1 MINFNTE
8 YYSNNYYFFLK
19 ERADK
24 ISLYYSIADT
34 LTESRKN
41 DERIDFDKKDSKK
54 VKNIVGNVL
63 KSKTKVSKDAL
74 TKKLKSIKPKKE
86 IDELVDSDGTMLS
99 SKMPFLNQTLTPHKT
114 TDQTVAMSRVTND
127 PVTRGYRVYWGES
140 EDEQDNVVSEVDY
153 SDAFGYEETENM
165 DFKNTVKTL
174 KDMGVDNPKHRA
186 KEFGKLPK
194 AKRKGGKLKQRLSEK
209 TIEEQQKDM
218 MSSLLE
224 KIVSENSNIDEEQK
238 RAMEKMVEDILSKRD
253 RNDSDVVSKN
263 SGLNKILL
271 KNIKSI
277 KKLAEKEC
285 ISINQL
291 IKALKTNE

>member
-99 SKMPFLNQTLTPHKT
+99 SKIPFLNQTLTPHKT
-114 TDQTVAMSRVTND
+114 TDQTVAMARITND
-127 PVTRGYRVYWGES
+127 PVTRGYRVYYGES
-140 EDEQDNVVSEVDY
+140 EEGSDEVINEVDY
-153 SDAFGYEETENM
+153 SEAFGYEETKDM
-165 DFKNTVKTL
+165 DFEDTVNTL
-174 KDMGVDNPKHRA
+174 KEMGVENAVERA
-186 KEFGKLPK
+186 KQFGKLPK
-194 AKRKGGKLKQRLSEK
+194 EEVEDGELRQRLSEK
-209 TIEEQQKDM
+209 DSIEEQQRKKM
-218 MSSLLE
+218 
-224 KIVSENSNIDEEQK
+224 I
-238 RAMEKMVEDILSKRD
+238 KMVEDMLTKKSKS
-253 RNDSDVVSKN
+253 SDVVKKSSSN
-263 SGLNKILL
+263 SDVVKDKGISKILL
-271 KNIKSI
+271 KNIQSI
-277 KKLAEKEC
+277 KKIADKEG
-285 ISINQL
+285 ISINML
-291 IKALKTNE
+291 IKALKSNE

>member
-24 ISLYYSIADT
+24 ISWYYSIADT

-99 SKMPFLNQTLTPHKT
+99 SKIPFLNQTLTPHKT
-114 TDQTVAMSRVTND
+114 TDQTVAMARITND
-127 PVTRGYRVYWGES
+127 PVTRGYRVYYGES
-140 EDEQDNVVSEVDY
+140 EEGSDEVINEVDY
-153 SDAFGYEETENM
+153 SEAFGYEETKDM
-165 DFKNTVKTL
+165 DFKDTVKTL
-174 KDMGVDNPKHRA
+174 KEMGVENAIERA
-186 KEFGKLPK
+186 KQFGKLPK
-194 AKRKGGKLKQRLSEK
+194 QKREDGELKQRLSEK
-209 TIEEQQKDM
+209 DSIEEQQRKKM
-218 MSSLLE
+218 
-224 KIVSENSNIDEEQK
+224 I
-238 RAMEKMVEDILSKRD
+238 KMVEDMLTKKSS
-253 RNDSDVVSKN
+253 NNSDVVKDKGIS
-263 SGLNKILL
+263 KILL
-271 KNIKSI
+271 KNIQSI
-277 KKLAEKEC
+277 KKIADKEG
-285 ISINQL
+285 ISINML
-291 IKALKTNE
+291 IKALKSNE

>member
-99 SKMPFLNQTLTPHKT
+99 SKIPFLNQTLTPHKT
-114 TDQTVAMSRVTND
+114 TDQTVAMARITND
-127 PVTRGYRVYWGES
+127 PVTRGYRVYYGES
-140 EDEQDNVVSEVDY
+140 EEGSDEVINEVDY
-153 SDAFGYEETENM
+153 SEAFGYEETKDM
-165 DFKNTVKTL
+165 DFKDTVKTL
-174 KDMGVDNPKHRA
+174 KEMGVENAIERA
-186 KEFGKLPK
+186 KQFGKLPK
-194 AKRKGGKLKQRLSEK
+194 EEIENGELRQRLSEK
-209 TIEEQQKDM
+209 DSIEEQQRKKM
-218 MSSLLE
+218 
-224 KIVSENSNIDEEQK
+224 I
-238 RAMEKMVEDILSKRD
+238 KMVEDMLTKKSS
-253 RNDSDVVSKN
+253 NNSDVVKDKGIS
-263 SGLNKILL
+263 KILL
-271 KNIKSI
+271 KNIQSI
-277 KKLAEKEC
+277 KKIADKEG
-285 ISINQL
+285 ISINML
-291 IKALKTNE
+291 IKALKSNE

>member
-63 KSKTKVSKDAL
+63 KSKTKVSKNTL

-99 SKMPFLNQTLTPHKT
+99 SKIPFLNQTLTPHKT
-114 TDQTVAMSRVTND
+114 TDQTVAMARITND
-127 PVTRGYRVYWGES
+127 PLTRGYRVYYGES
-140 EDEQDNVVSEVDY
+140 EEGSDEVINEVDY
-153 SDAFGYEETENM
+153 SEAFGYEETKDM
-165 DFKNTVKTL
+165 DFKDTVKTL
-174 KDMGVDNPKHRA
+174 KEMGVENAVERA
-186 KEFGKLPK
+186 KQFGKLPK
-194 AKRKGGKLKQRLSEK
+194 QKREDGELKQRLSEK
-209 TIEEQQKDM
+209 DSIEEQQRKKM
-218 MSSLLE
+218 
-224 KIVSENSNIDEEQK
+224 I
-238 RAMEKMVEDILSKRD
+238 KMVEDMLTKKSS
-253 RNDSDVVSKN
+253 NNSDVVKDKGIS
-263 SGLNKILL
+263 KILL
-271 KNIKSI
+271 KNIQSI
-277 KKLAEKEC
+277 KKIADKEG
-285 ISINQL
+285 ISINML
-291 IKALKTNE
+291 IKALKSNE

>member
-63 KSKTKVSKDAL
+63 KSKTKVSKNAL

-99 SKMPFLNQTLTPHKT
+99 SKIPFLNQTLTPHKT
-114 TDQTVAMSRVTND
+114 TDQTVAMSRITND
-127 PVTRGYRVYWGES
+127 PVTRGYRVYYGEGEEGS
-140 EDEQDNVVSEVDY
+140 DEVINEVDY
-153 SDAFGYEETENM
+153 SEAFGYEETKDM
-165 DFKNTVKTL
+165 DFNNTVKTL
-174 KDMGVDNPKHRA
+174 KKMGVENAIERA
-186 KEFGKLPK
+186 KQFGKLPK
-194 AKRKGGKLKQRLSEK
+194 QKREDGELKQRLSEK
-209 TIEEQQKDM
+209 DSIEEQQRKKM
-218 MSSLLE
+218 
-224 KIVSENSNIDEEQK
+224 I
-238 RAMEKMVEDILSKRD
+238 KMVEDMLTKKSS
-253 RNDSDVVSKN
+253 NNSDVVKDKGIS
-263 SGLNKILL
+263 KILL
-271 KNIKSI
+271 KNIQSI
-277 KKLAEKEC
+277 KKIADKEG
-285 ISINQL
+285 ISINML
-291 IKALKTNE
+291 IKALKSNE

>member
-99 SKMPFLNQTLTPHKT
+99 SKIPFLNQTLTPHKT
-114 TDQTVAMSRVTND
+114 TDQTVAMARITND
-127 PVTRGYRVYWGES
+127 PLTRGYRVYYGES
-140 EDEQDNVVSEVDY
+140 EEGSDEVINEVDY
-153 SDAFGYEETENM
+153 SEAFGYEETKDM
-165 DFKNTVKTL
+165 DFKDTVKTL
-174 KDMGVDNPKHRA
+174 KEMGVENAIERA
-186 KEFGKLPK
+186 KQFGKLPK
-194 AKRKGGKLKQRLSEK
+194 QKREDGELKQRLSEK
-209 TIEEQQKDM
+209 DNLEEQQK
-218 MSSLLE
+218 
-224 KIVSENSNIDEEQK
+224 QK
-238 RAMEKMVEDILSKRD
+238 MIKMVEDMLTKKSS
-253 RNDSDVVSKN
+253 NNSDVVKDKGIS
-263 SGLNKILL
+263 KILL
-271 KNIKSI
+271 KNIQSI
-277 KKLAEKEC
+277 KKIADKEG
-285 ISINQL
+285 ISINML
-291 IKALKTNE
+291 IKALKSNE

>member
-99 SKMPFLNQTLTPHKT
+99 SKIPFLNQTLTPHKT
-114 TDQTVAMSRVTND
+114 TDQTVAMARITND
-127 PVTRGYRVYWGES
+127 PLTRGYRVYYGES
-140 EDEQDNVVSEVDY
+140 EEGSDEVINEVDY
-153 SDAFGYEETENM
+153 SEAFGYEETKDM
-165 DFKNTVKTL
+165 DFKDTVKTL
-174 KDMGVDNPKHRA
+174 KEMGVENAIERA
-186 KEFGKLPK
+186 KQFGKLPK
-194 AKRKGGKLKQRLSEK
+194 QKREDGELKQRLSEK
-209 TIEEQQKDM
+209 DSIEEQQRK
-218 MSSLLE
+218 
-224 KIVSENSNIDEEQK
+224 
-238 RAMEKMVEDILSKRD
+238 KMIKKVEDMLTKKSSK
-253 RNDSDVVSKN
+253 NSDVVKDKGIS
-263 SGLNKILL
+263 KILL
-271 KNIKSI
+271 KNIQSI
-277 KKLAEKEC
+277 KKIADKEG
-285 ISINQL
+285 ISINML
-291 IKALKTNE
+291 IKALKSNE